1 MGEIM
6 WLIHG
11 DVCLVMFRHFDHGFD
26 VCSNTIQKWSAT
38 TSYCLYI
45 CPVGLL
51 TETWPVLLGFHLQPL
66 LTGFPSSFHVT
77 FDEPPARGADLDDI
91 RPLLEQHDG
100 HADGSQDPWHGAV
113 HLVCPVCSLSA
124 RCYLTWPFASLGGKK
139 RIALPRHFHS
149 GCGPRVQH
157 RKRLGRARGAAGQQ
171 CRGLA
176 RRLQ

>member
-1 MGEIM
+1 MA
-6 WLIHG
+6 L
-11 DVCLVMFRHFDHGFD
+11 MFVVIRYK
-26 VCSNTIQKWSAT
+26 N
-38 TSYCLYI
+38 
-45 CPVGLL
+45 GLL
-51 TETWPVLLGFHLQPL
+51 HVHIVFTSARWAFQRRPGRFCLAFHLQPL